1 MKSEKQWASQTGTVR
16 HSLSAKLRSAV
27 PVAVGLLTALAQTVG
42 AVENA
47 PRRPFAQWAN
57 LPEPG
62 QFVISPWYM
71 ESEAYHMWRG
81 QARENINVIRRG
93 EDYGVDAMQGVIG
106 LQYGLSERW
115 AVDLNVGVA
124 TVGTRSFNA
133 TGDSESTTG
142 LMDTS
147 MGVRYQI
154 SHEATDGSGWV
165 PTLTFRAGGVVPGS
179 YNKHFPFAPGNHSA
193 AIEPSLLLQKHF
205 GWQGFGAYGDTY
217 YRWMRTSGDDQ
228 YLVATGFFQEI
239 QRWTLNV
246 GYRHF
251 QGLSGVDIG
260 GTGNTIT
267 YSPQVKEISE
277 SIEAGFNYRT
287 ASQKCNYGF
296 HMRKA
301 LAGRNVNSAL
311 WLGFYADFAFGGK
324 GAKP

>member
-1 MKSEKQWASQTGTVR
+1 MKNERQRASQTGAMR
-16 HSLSAKLRSAV
+16 HSLSEKMRSAV
-27 PVAVGLLTALAQTVG
+27 PVAVGLLTALAQIVG

-81 QARENINVIRRG
+81 EARENINVIRRG
-93 EDYGVDAMQGVIG
+93 EDYGVDVMQGVIG

-115 AVDLNVGVA
+115 AADLNVGVA

-154 SHEATDGSGWV
+154 FKEADGGSGWT

-179 YNKHFPFAPGNHSA
+179 YNKLFPFAPGNHSA
-193 AIEPSLLLQKHF
+193 AIEPSLLLLKHF

-228 YLVATGFFQEI
+228 YLVAAGFFQEI

-260 GTGNTIT
+260 GAGNTIT

-287 ASQKCNYGF
+287 ASQKYNYGF
-296 HMRKA
+296 HMRKT

-311 WLGFYADFAFGGK
+311 WLGFYVDFSFGGK

>member
-1 MKSEKQWASQTGTVR
+1 MRLAG
-16 HSLSAKLRSAV
+16 
-27 PVAVGLLTALAQTVG
+27 PVALGWLAVLAQTVG
-42 AVENA
+42 AVEDA
-47 PRRPFAQWAN
+47 PRRPFAQWAI

-62 QFVISPWYM
+62 QFVVSPWYM

-81 QARENINVIRRG
+81 KARENVNVIRKG
-93 EDYGVDAMQGVIG
+93 EDYGIDAMQGIIG
-106 LQYGLSERW
+106 MQDGISEKW
-115 AVDLNVGVA
+115 AADLNVGVA
-124 TVGTRSFNA
+124 TVGTRTFNT
-133 TGDSESTTG
+133 TGNSASTTG

-147 MGVRYQI
+147 MGVRYQVFN
-154 SHEATDGSGWV
+154 EATAGSGWV
-165 PTLTFRAGGVVPGS
+165 PTLTFRAGAVVPGS
-179 YNKHFPFAPGNHSA
+179 YDKYFPFAPGNHSA

-205 GWQGFGAYGDTY
+205 GWQGFGAYGDAY

-228 YLVATGFFQEI
+228 YMVAAGFLQEI

-277 SIEAGFNYRT
+277 SIEAGFSYRT
-287 ASQKCNYGF
+287 ASRKSNYGF
-296 HMRKA
+296 HLRKT
-301 LAGRNVNSAL
+301 LDGRNANSAL
-311 WLGFYADFAFGGK
+311 WLGFYADFSFGGK